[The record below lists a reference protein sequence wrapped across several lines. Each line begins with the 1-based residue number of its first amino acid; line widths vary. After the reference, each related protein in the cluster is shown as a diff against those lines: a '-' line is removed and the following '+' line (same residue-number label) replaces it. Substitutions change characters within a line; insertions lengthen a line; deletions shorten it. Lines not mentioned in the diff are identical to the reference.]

1 MLGVEQKLTD
11 SEQAPLNVAGVNVL
25 RILPGSNRVT
35 VWGARTTV
43 DPFVTDWLYL
53 NVRRLLLFLEES
65 IQDGIRWAV
74 FEPNDLG
81 LWKSLHRVITAF
93 LREQW
98 RAGALFGATEEEA
111 FRVRIDEAL
120 NPPSTR
126 NKGYLYIEIKVAPVR
141 PAEFVVVRIGCSTAA
156 PTWRR
161 GDDGTAHRPD
171 QQLQLPV
178 EIDGIQ
184 VGGFSEASGL
194 ESTIE
199 AIEYREGGDNTTV
212 RKLPGK
218 TTTPTS
224 S

>member
-1 MLGVEQKLTD
+1 M
-11 SEQAPLNVAGVNVL
+11 L

-53 NVRRLLLFLEES
+53 NVRRLLLFIEES
-65 IQDGIRWAV
+65 IQDAIRWAV

-81 LWKSLHRVITAF
+81 LWKSLRRVITAF

-98 RAGALFGATEEEA
+98 QAGALFGAEEQQA

-141 PAEFVVVRIGCSTAA
+141 PAEFIVVRIGLF
-156 PTWRR
+156 
-161 GDDGTAHRPD
+161 DGGTD
-171 QQLQLPV
+171 V
-178 EIDGIQ
+178 EE
-184 VGGFSEASGL
+184 V
-194 ESTIE
+194 
-199 AIEYREGGDNTTV
+199 
-212 RKLPGK
+212 
-218 TTTPTS
+218 
-224 S
+224 